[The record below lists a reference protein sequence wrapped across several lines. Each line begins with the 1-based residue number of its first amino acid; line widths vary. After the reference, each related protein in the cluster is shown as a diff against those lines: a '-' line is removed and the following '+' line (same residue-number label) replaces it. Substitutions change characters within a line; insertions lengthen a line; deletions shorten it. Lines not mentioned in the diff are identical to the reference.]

1 MRRFFSSL
9 VFKISFTIIIIETLA
24 LTVLGIYY
32 VDRFGSQIDQH
43 FKAKVSIPGTLMN
56 QQALNYDSVKD
67 LSSMQRLIGE
77 EVVDAIILR
86 RDGQVF
92 YASNSDY
99 EGKQAEAVL
108 KDLDFSQFDAESPEN
123 RTRQF
128 TRDGKVYYANA
139 TPIFSNKK
147 LIGYLY
153 LKIDTSNS
161 ENEKKTIAR
170 LFTIGLLLCI
180 LLTTFALISL
190 IHLLT
195 GPRIGKILRCL
206 QGVRDGDL
214 KSRVAA
220 IRSADEIGEL
230 GRSVNAMIM
239 EIENRTTERDA
250 AERTL
255 RESETK
261 YRQLVEN
268 ASDVIYIAQDGMIKF
283 SNKRAS
289 ELLGYERDELYS
301 IPFVEFIHPDD
312 RDAVVDKHIRRISGE
327 ANLPSTYSLRI
338 ISKDQSESTAQLS
351 TVVIEWQGKPATLN
365 FLRDITEQKKLEESF
380 YQAQKFEAIGTLAG
394 GIAHDFNNLL
404 TGIMGRAS
412 LLSVEAEPF
421 PSYMEH
427 LNAIESYSRSAA
439 DLTKQLLGVARGG
452 KYEVKP
458 TDINQLVR
466 NSVNM
471 FGRTKKELRI
481 HVKLHKPAPVAVI
494 DFSQIE
500 QVMLN
505 LYVNAWQ
512 AMPTGGE
519 LYLETQIV
527 VLDDTYCEPY
537 QAKSGYYSKVSIT
550 DSGTGM
556 DAAIRQQIFDPFFTT
571 KEKGRGTGL
580 GLASAYGIIKNHD
593 GIITVYSEVGHGTT
607 FNIYLPLSG
616 KEAYQEVSNEGQL
629 FNGSE
634 TILLVDDEE
643 IILEVAQAIL
653 EKLGYRVVVA
663 GGGEQAIAMVQRV
676 GVEIDLV
683 ILDLIMPGM
692 DGGKTFDRI
701 REIQSTIPIILS
713 SGYAINQQAN
723 EIMRRGCDGFI
734 QKPYRISEL
743 SQKVRKILDE
753 ERIRRN

>member
-1 MRRFFSSL
+1 MRRFFGSL
-9 VFKISFTIIIIETLA
+9 VFKISFTIIIIETFA
-24 LTVLGIYY
+24 LTILGIYY
-32 VDRFGSQIDQH
+32 VDRFGNQIDQH

-56 QQALNYDSVKD
+56 QLALNYDSVKD
-67 LSSMQRLIGE
+67 LNSMQRLIGE

-86 RDGQVF
+86 KDGQVF
-92 YASNSDY
+92 YASNPDH

-108 KDLDFSQFDAESPEN
+108 KELDFSKFDSESPEN
-123 RTRQF
+123 RKRQF
-128 TRDGKVYYANA
+128 TRDGKVYYVNA

-161 ENEKKTIAR
+161 ENENKNIAR
-170 LFTIGLLLCI
+170 IFTIGSLLCI
-180 LLTTFALISL
+180 LLTTFTLIAL

-195 GPRIGKILRCL
+195 GPRIRKILRCL
-206 QGVRDGDL
+206 QGVRDGNL
-214 KSRVAA
+214 QSRVAA
-220 IRSADEIGEL
+220 IGSMDEIGEL

-255 RESETK
+255 RESEKK

-268 ASDVIYIAQDGMIKF
+268 ARDVIFIAQDGLIKF

-289 ELLGYERDELYS
+289 ELLGYAREELYS

-312 RDAVVDKHIRRISGE
+312 RDAVVDRHIRRVSGE
-327 ANLPSTYSLRI
+327 ANLPSTYAFRI
-338 ISKDQSESTAQLS
+338 INKDKSESMAQLS

-404 TGIMGRAS
+404 TGILGRAS
-412 LLSVEAEPF
+412 LMSVEAEHF
-421 PSYMEH
+421 PSFMEH
-427 LNAIESYSRSAA
+427 LNAIESYSRSAT
-439 DLTKQLLGVARGG
+439 DLTKQLLGVARDG

-481 HVKLHKPAPVAVI
+481 HVKFHNPAPVAVT

-527 VLDDTYCEPY
+527 ALDDTYCEPY
-537 QAKSGYYSKVSIT
+537 QAKPGCYTKVSVT

-556 DAAIRQQIFDPFFTT
+556 DAVIRQQIFDPFFTT

-580 GLASAYGIIKNHD
+580 GLASAYGIIRNHD

-607 FNIYLPLSG
+607 FNIYLPLSD
-616 KEAYQEVSNEGQL
+616 KEAYQESAMEGHL
-629 FNGSE
+629 LKGSE

-643 IILEVAQAIL
+643 MIIEVARAML
-653 EKLGYRVVVA
+653 ENLRYRVIVA
-663 GGGEQAIAMVQRV
+663 GGGEQAIAAVQQEE
-676 GVEIDLV
+676 VEIDLV

-701 REIQSTIPIILS
+701 KEIRSTIPIILS

-723 EIMRRGCDGFI
+723 EIMKSGCNGFI

-743 SQKVRKILDE
+743 SQKVRKVLDE
-753 ERIRRN
+753 AKKTT